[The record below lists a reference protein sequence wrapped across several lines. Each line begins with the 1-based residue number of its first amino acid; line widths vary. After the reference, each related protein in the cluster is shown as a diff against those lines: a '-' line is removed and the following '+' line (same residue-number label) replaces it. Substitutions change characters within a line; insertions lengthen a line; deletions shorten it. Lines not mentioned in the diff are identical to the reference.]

1 MMLMTITLLKDHD
14 AGPDGYFKAG
24 ETIEVTEQMYDWLQ
38 GIYLADKL
46 KAQDELKAA
55 DEKKRKTK

>member
-1 MMLMTITLLKDHD
+1 MLMSITLLKDHD
-14 AGPDGYFKAG
+14 AGPEGYFKAG

-46 KAQDELKAA
+46 KVQEELKVA
-55 DEKKRKTK
+55 DEKKRKSK